1 MDEVKYKSLVENLNN
16 IIFTTDLD
24 FKFYYISPSFKSY
37 FEEDYTEYIGKSVV
51 SIAHEESTDEVSIYL
66 ENYKSDIE
74 SNKIEFKTKF
84 TKCPWIEIQF
94 QKILENDKI
103 VGFQGIVSNI
113 TERKYVEHEIYEA
126 NRKILF
132 QQESITDSLHYAE
145 KIQHAVLP
153 REAYIKKCFTQHFVL
168 YKAKDI
174 VSGDFY
180 WITRKAATI
189 MLAVADC
196 TGHGVPGAFMSML
209 GISFLN
215 DILRK
220 SMKHFF
226 TGNLTA
232 SDMLEQLRK
241 SIKKALKQTSTD
253 SLTKDG
259 MDMSFIIVDLDTK
272 YLQFSGAFNPLILIR
287 NKEIT
292 KIKGD
297 RNPIGIHLNEMPFTN
312 HEMQLEEGDCLYMFS
327 DGYIDQFGGPKNKKF
342 LAKRFEQ
349 LLLEI
354 HEKPM
359 PEQKNIL
366 DETLIDWMGD
376 NEQVD
381 DICVFGCR
389 IEEELNFN

>member
-16 IIFTTDLD
+16 IIFTTDLNYCFD
-24 FKFYYISPSFKSY
+24 YISPSFKSY
-37 FEEDYTEYIGKSVV
+37 FDEDPTEYIGKSVI
-51 SIAHEESTDEVSIYL
+51 SIVNEEFTDEVSIYF

-74 SNKIEFKTKF
+74 NNKIEFKTKF
-84 TKCPWIEIQF
+84 SKCPWIEIQF
-94 QKILENDKI
+94 QKVLDGSKF

-113 TERKYVEHEIYEA
+113 TERKFVEHEIYEA
-126 NRKILF
+126 NRKILY

-145 KIQHAVLP
+145 KIQQAVLP
-153 REAYIKKCFTQHFVL
+153 REAYIKKCFTKHFVL
-168 YKAKDI
+168 YKPKDI

-189 MLAVADC
+189 MVAIADC

-220 SMKHFF
+220 SMKYFF

-241 SIKKALKQTSTD
+241 SIKKALKQSSAE

-272 YLQFSGAFNPLILIR
+272 HLQFAGAFNPLIHIR

-297 RNPIGIHLNEMPFTN
+297 RNPIGIHLNEVPFTN
-312 HEMQLEEGDCLYMFS
+312 HEMQLETGDTLYMFT
-327 DGYIDQFGGPKNKKF
+327 DGYIDQFGGPNNKKF
-342 LAKRFEQ
+342 LSKRLEE
-349 LLLEI
+349 LLHEI
-354 HEKPM
+354 HEKPLL
-359 PEQKNIL
+359 EQKEIL
-366 DETLIDWMGD
+366 DNTLINWMGD

-381 DICVFGCR
+381 DICLFGCR
-389 IEEELNFN
+389 IEEE